1 VARIDHEAK
10 RWASRRRSGLNL
22 AAGPSTPAEAER
34 QSAGPD
40 QHAGRAQQRRC
51 GLERAQARG
60 ARGFVVGSPA
70 CGASFSGIDVGSYFR
85 EQDVSAI
92 LHMRKAMARVAK
104 ELAPIATSL
113 EADLVVTGC
122 YDPSRTREHIFG
134 GASRDFSIFGVA
146 PGYGPSKRSV
156 EKHVAS
162 GSRGIIGFPSTP
174 PTTSMG
180 CSRNAATHFALS
192 PIVPSL
198 RPQNSA

>member
-1 VARIDHEAK
+1 MQAGRSSGAAVSSAPRLAVLVASWSDRPRVARRSAVSMSAAISG
-10 RWASRRRSGLNL
+10 SR
-22 AAGPSTPAEAER
+22 TFR
-34 QSAGPD
+34 QSCTCA
-40 QHAGRAQQRRC
+40 RRC
-51 GLERAQARG
+51 R
-60 ARGFVVGSPA
+60 
-70 CGASFSGIDVGSYFR
+70 
-85 EQDVSAI
+85 
-92 LHMRKAMARVAK
+92 RVAK
-104 ELAPIATSL
+104 ELPLIATSL